1 MTTNITEIT
10 IRNSGE
16 VVLVEETAVG
26 NSLALSRRSI
36 FPGDDYS
43 AEVPRVQSICDVV
56 HTEAY
61 LGLPIN
67 PADLADWTNFNLTMI
82 LPETQSSFEVW
93 LSQFKQAYQTAL
105 MVPAA
110 LGHLPETQSAYD
122 TLKTL
127 SAPTAEQVAEWQGI
141 ADQFHI
147 GITF

>member
-1 MTTNITEIT
+1 MITNITEIT

-61 LGLPIN
+61 LGLPVN
-67 PADLADWTNFNLTMI
+67 PATR
-82 LPETQSSFEVW
+82 
-93 LSQFKQAYQTAL
+93 LS
-105 MVPAA
+105 
-110 LGHLPETQSAYD
+110 
-122 TLKTL
+122 
-127 SAPTAEQVAEWQGI
+127 
-141 ADQFHI
+141 
-147 GITF
+147 